1 MRPAMAMSTKLA
13 ILGAL
18 LLLVLALAIATG
30 NAKPGTLRHTLARLG
45 ATSFFAFLAAFFW
58 LSPFTTRG
66 GFLTAMAVFFSI
78 GGALSA
84 WKLISGLGARGAGET
99 SATH

>member
-1 MRPAMAMSTKLA
+1 MSLSTKLV

-18 LLLVLALAIATG
+18 LVLVLALAIATG
-30 NAKPGTLRHTLARLG
+30 HAKPGALRRSLARVG
-45 ATSFFAFLAAFFW
+45 ATGFFAFLATFFW

-66 GFLTAMAVFFSI
+66 GFLTAMAVFFTI

-84 WKLISGLGARGAGET
+84 WKLIAGLGARGAGET